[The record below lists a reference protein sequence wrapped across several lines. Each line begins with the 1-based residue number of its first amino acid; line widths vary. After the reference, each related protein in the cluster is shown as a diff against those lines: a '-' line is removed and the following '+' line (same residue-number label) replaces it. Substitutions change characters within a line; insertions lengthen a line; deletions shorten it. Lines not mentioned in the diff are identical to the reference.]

1 MKKHAPSEIETE
13 LRELAGSPEA
23 YERMLDNLQAQMA
36 EVARRRGK
44 MDLNVDIMAP
54 VPAQSPRRRTVA
66 RRTSSPR

>member
-36 EVARRRGK
+36 EIARRRGK
-44 MDLNVDIMAP
+44 LDLNVDIMAP
-54 VPAQSPRRRTVA
+54 VPAQSPRRRTRV
-66 RRTSSPR
+66 RRTSSPG